1 MKLRHL
7 FSAAFLSAGLAAG
20 GAQAATFDITEI
32 LSFTD
37 GGFRSSLIHDQ
48 TSGRMSGG
56 NVADVD
62 STVTGGTYDDVTGV
76 ISFIGSISKGGL
88 SSTFTAIGNLAAS
101 LTRTDGVHGNIN
113 FTFTGDLLGG
123 KSLNFLFEDQTYTSG
138 GQPNG
143 LASNGTSDFIA
154 LWGDLGNYGQCATQR
169 VAVCDQY
176 GIDLRIA
183 YEPGGG
189 GSGVV
194 PLPAS
199 ALLLLAGIG
208 SLGATRKLRKKA

>member
-7 FSAAFLSAGLAAG
+7 FSAAILSAGLSAS

-32 LSFTD
+32 LSFTS

-48 TSGRMSGG
+48 TKGRMNG
-56 NVADVD
+56 NEVADVD
-62 STVTGGTYDDVTGV
+62 SAVTGGTFNDVTGA
-76 ISFIGSISKGGL
+76 ISFMGSISNGAL

-113 FTFTGDLLGG
+113 FTFTGDLLDG

-154 LWGDLGNYGQCATQR
+154 LWGDLGNYNQCTQ
-169 VAVCDQY
+169 CDQY

-183 YEPGGG
+183 YEPAD
-189 GSGVV
+189 GSPGVV

-199 ALLLLAGIG
+199 GVLLLAG
-208 SLGATRKLRKKA
+208 LGGLGVTRKLRKKA